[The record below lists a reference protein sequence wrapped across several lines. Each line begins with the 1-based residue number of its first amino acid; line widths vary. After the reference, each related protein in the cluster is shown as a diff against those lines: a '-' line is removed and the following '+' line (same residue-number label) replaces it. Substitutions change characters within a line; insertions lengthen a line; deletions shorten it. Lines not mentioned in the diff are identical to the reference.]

1 MPVAMPP
8 YLQFLDSN
16 GLPRNG
22 GLVYTYAAGTLTE
35 KATFTAAD
43 GLAQAQNPV
52 LLNSSGLPDHGSGN
66 VGLIWIQGSYDFLIT
81 NSDGSDPIW
90 MRGVTSFNTV
100 APAGASYFQ
109 SFTGDG
115 TQTVFALSQALGT
128 DENAVLFFIDNGLV
142 EFFKNGNF
150 ATDTD
155 WTKGAGWTIASGV
168 ATATGAISTS
178 INQTAAD
185 TINAGQTY
193 SLQYT
198 ITQTAGSIT
207 PNIGG
212 TLGTV
217 RSAAGTYTE
226 TIVAGATQIVGFDA
240 TGFTGTLDNVSLKLI
255 ESQGRE
261 VVLPTEFTLNNTTI
275 TFSKAPK
282 NGALI
287 AGFAFSTLVAAASA
301 SAAAAEAFAQAA
313 NISAIDAASSATS
326 LKGTSV
332 TSNTIGVGSK
342 SFTTQTGKNFY
353 VGGFILI
360 SSNAT
365 PANYFYGQVTSYN
378 TLTGAL
384 VVNVTETG
392 GAGTATD
399 WNIGISGVKGIPGT
413 VTPSNNS
420 IIYSM
425 FTAAVFAS
433 SADILAG
440 TASKILNAATF
451 KAYAD
456 AYLETFADNSTA
468 VGSGV
473 DIILTPYAGVR
484 EIEII
489 LNRVSNTN
497 NANTNA
503 GDFIIQLSDAGGYET
518 AGYESSSAV
527 VGSSATNRTD
537 GFAFFAAT
545 GTGGIAALNSSHRI
559 KLTRVDNATNSWMM
573 TSSGNI
579 STGNT
584 GVIGCGTKSLSQALT
599 ALRIRC
605 ADGVSTWDAGT
616 YNVAYR

>member
-22 GLVYTYAAGTLTE
+22 GLVHTYAAGTLTD

-52 LLNSSGLPDHGSGN
+52 VLNSSGLPDHGSGN

-115 TQTVFALSQALGT
+115 VQTVFALSQPLGT

-155 WTKGAGWTIASGV
+155 WTKGAGWTIAAGV
-168 ATATGAISTS
+168 ANAAGAISTP
-178 INQTAAD
+178 INQNAVD

-198 ITQTAGSIT
+198 ITRAAGTIT

-212 TLGTV
+212 TLGTG
-217 RSAAGTYTE
+217 RALTGTYTE
-226 TIVAGATQIVGFDA
+226 TIVAGATQLIGFDT
-240 TGFTGTLDNVSLKLI
+240 TGFTGTLDNVSLKLV

-275 TFSKAPK
+275 AFAKAPK

-301 SAAAAEAFAQAA
+301 SAAAAEAFALAA
-313 NISAIDAASSATS
+313 NVSAMDAAASATS
-326 LKGTSV
+326 LQGTSV
-332 TSNTIGVGSK
+332 TNNTIGIGSK
-342 SFTTQTGKNFY
+342 SFTTQTGKNFFI
-353 VGGFILI
+353 GGFILI

-378 TLTGAL
+378 ILTGAL

-392 GAGTATD
+392 GAGTAAD

-420 IIYSM
+420 ITYPM
-425 FTAAVFAS
+425 LTAAIVAS
-433 SADILAG
+433 TAEIIAG
-440 TASKILNAATF
+440 TPSKLVNAQNL
-451 KAYAD
+451 KAALGTQSMVRVGTSNGAGVVNTAIRRFSTVIETVGTDITYAD
-456 AYLETFADNSTA
+456 S
-468 VGSGV
+468 V
-473 DIILTPYAGVR
+473 
-484 EIEII
+484 
-489 LNRVSNTN
+489 N
-497 NANTNA
+497 NGASFTIN
-503 GDFIIQLSDAGGYET
+503 
-518 AGYESSSAV
+518 
-527 VGSSATNRTD
+527 
-537 GFAFFAAT
+537 
-545 GTGGIAALNSSHRI
+545 
-559 KLTRVDNATNSWMM
+559 
-573 TSSGNI
+573 
-579 STGNT
+579 
-584 GVIGCGTKSLSQALT
+584 
-599 ALRIRC
+599 
-605 ADGVSTWDAGT
+605 ADGVYEVSYTDSFNATGVFGISKNSNQLTTSIVSITATHQMKAVTTAQANYLAHCSDPIICVAGDVIRPHLDAISTNGT
-616 YNVAYR
+616 LAASSRFTITRIR